1 MDRNDSDRFMASPK
15 GSAAWLKTYSKWR
28 GRIGTEQKD
37 VKGTDPVQPGKALWL
52 LLGHQKV
59 TALSDNS
66 YMSNTALKPEQI
78 LNRELSWLAFNERV
92 LEEAEDPAVPLLERV
107 KFLGI
112 VSSNWDEFFMVRV
125 AGIWR
130 QIDAGIT
137 QPSLDGRTPRQLL
150 VRLSSRIHELATRQ
164 HDLFHKVLEPQLN
177 AEGIYIL
184 KPEELDAAQKDF
196 IENYFE
202 RNLLPLITPL
212 AVDTGHPFPRLGNR
226 ALVLMAELEAEEYL
240 EEERLP
246 VSQLSIIH
254 VPTSVAPRFLR
265 VPSWNGHHAFVIL
278 EDVVR
283 MHLPRIF
290 QGYTIQNCQAL
301 RVTRDSDLPLEEDPF
316 EDLMKTVEEHLRTRR
331 RGAAVRLQYENGLSE
346 TLLDTLIEE
355 LELAPEDLYPT
366 SGFAAFS
373 DLMQLYGQLDLPHLK
388 DPAMPPVPVPQV
400 EAHASVFEAIAKND
414 ILLHHPFQSFD
425 DSVVR
430 FVREAADDPKVLAI
444 KMTLYR
450 MSHSSPIAA
459 ALERAAERG
468 KQVAAIVELRARFDE
483 EANIAWA
490 RRLEKAGVHVVYGMP
505 ALKTHGKA
513 CLVIRQEQ
521 DGIKRYCH
529 LSTGNY
535 NERTS
540 RLYSDLGLFT
550 ARPEF
555 GEDLSNLFNLLTGY
569 TRPPRFNQ
577 LILAPQNFRQALLD
591 RIDRERRHA
600 QEGRPARMILKMNA
614 LVDPTMIQ
622 ALYEASQDGVQV
634 DLIVRGSCCIRP
646 GVPELS
652 MNIRAISIIDRFL
665 EHARVYYFTN
675 AGSPEVLRASGDLM
689 ERNLDNRVEVC
700 FPLVDPIVAAQVV
713 ELLELQLHD
722 TTKARVLGTNGEV
735 LRRGLDPSWPLL
747 RSQARTY
754 EHGLIASGVKNLT
767 QKLDAMVEDDI

>member
-1 MDRNDSDRFMASPK
+1 MS
-15 GSAAWLKTYSKWR
+15 KT
-28 GRIGTEQKD
+28 
-37 VKGTDPVQPGKALWL
+37 P
-52 LLGHQKV
+52 
-59 TALSDNS
+59 
-66 YMSNTALKPEQI
+66 LKPEQI

-137 QPSLDGRTPRQLL
+137 QPSLDGHSPRQLL
-150 VRLSSRIHELATRQ
+150 VKLSARIHELAMRQ
-164 HDLFHKVLEPQLN
+164 HDLFHRVLEPQLN
-177 AEGIYIL
+177 AEGIFIL
-184 KPEELDAAQKDF
+184 KPEELDEAQKEF
-196 IENYFE
+196 ITTYFE

-226 ALVLMAELEAEEYL
+226 ALALMAELEAEDYL

-265 VPSWNGHHAFVIL
+265 VPSLSGQMNFVIL

-283 MHLPRIF
+283 MHLPRVF
-290 QGYTIQNCQAL
+290 QGYTIKNCQAL

-316 EDLMKTVEEHLRTRR
+316 EDLMKTVEEHLRSRR
-331 RGAAVRLQYENGLSE
+331 RGAAVRLQYEVGLSQN
-346 TLLDTLIEE
+346 LLDTLIRE

-366 SGFAAFS
+366 VGFAAFS
-373 DLMQLYGQLDLPHLK
+373 DLMQLYSQLDLPHLK

-450 MSHSSPIAA
+450 MSRTSPIAA

-513 CLVIRQEQ
+513 CLVIRQED

-569 TRPPRFNQ
+569 TRPPKFNQ
-577 LILAPQNFRQALLD
+577 LILAPQSFRQALLD
-591 RIDRERRHA
+591 RIERERRHA
-600 QEGRPARMILKMNA
+600 LEGKPARLILKMNA
-614 LVDPTMIQ
+614 LVDPEMIQ
-622 ALYEASQDGVQV
+622 SLYEASQDGVQI
-634 DLIVRGSCCIRP
+634 DLIVRGSCCLRP
-646 GVPELS
+646 GVPGLS
-652 MNIRAISIIDRFL
+652 QNIRAISIIDRFL
-665 EHARVYYFTN
+665 EHARIYCFAN
-675 AGSPEVLRASGDLM
+675 GGANEVLLASGDLM
-689 ERNLDNRVEVC
+689 QRNLDNRVEVC
-700 FPLVDPIVAAQVV
+700 FPLVDPIVSAQVI

-722 TTKARVLGTNGEV
+722 TAKARVLGPDGDV
-735 LRRGLDPSWPLL
+735 LRHGLDPSWPPL
-747 RSQARTY
+747 RSQVRTY
-754 EHGLIASGVKNLT
+754 EHGLMASGVKNVT
-767 QKLDAMVEDDI
+767 QKLSDAMIVEDI